1 MRDPTFEAAIVSVLV
16 VDDDAFS
23 REVMQEM
30 LAAEGI
36 THIHM
41 ADNGR
46 HALLALEAMPTPPD
60 LLVCDVFMP
69 DMDGIEFMA
78 ELALRQ
84 YSGDVVLVTGVDV
97 GTLELARD
105 IAAGQGIQ
113 LLGTFTKPLPKG
125 ELTRLLASRKPQHG
139 ADRRGVD
146 LPNIYKK

>member
-1 MRDPTFEAAIVSVLV
+1 MRTPTFDASTTSVLV

-36 THIHM
+36 TQVHM

-46 HALLALEAMPTPPD
+46 HALLALEAMPCPPD
-60 LLVCDVFMP
+60 VLVCDVFMP
-69 DMDGIEFMA
+69 DMDGIEFMT

-84 YSGDVVLVTGVDV
+84 YPGDVVLVTGVDV

-105 IAAGQGIQ
+105 IAAGQGIR
-113 LLGTFTKPLPKG
+113 LLGTFTKPLPRG
-125 ELTRLLASRKPQHG
+125 ELMRLLSSRPP
-139 ADRRGVD
+139 R
-146 LPNIYKK
+146 

>member
-1 MRDPTFEAAIVSVLV
+1 MPAPTFEVSTMSVLV

-36 THIHM
+36 TRIHM

-46 HALLALEAMPTPPD
+46 SALQALEAMASPPD

-69 DMDGIEFMA
+69 DMDGIEFMT
-78 ELALRQ
+78 ELAQRQ
-84 YSGDVVLVTGVDV
+84 YPGDVVLVTGVDV
-97 GTLELARD
+97 GTLALARD
-105 IAAGQGIQ
+105 IAAGLGIR

-125 ELTRLLASRKPQHG
+125 ELTRLLASRG
-139 ADRRGVD
+139 AA
-146 LPNIYKK
+146 

>member
-1 MRDPTFEAAIVSVLV
+1 MQAPAFDASMISVLV

-36 THIHM
+36 TQIHM

-46 HALLALEAMPTPPD
+46 HALQALEAMSAPPD

-69 DMDGIEFMA
+69 DMDGIEFMG
-78 ELALRQ
+78 ELALRN
-84 YSGDVVLVTGVDV
+84 YPGDVVLVTGVDV

-105 IAAGQGIQ
+105 IAAGQGIR
-113 LLGTFTKPLPKG
+113 LLGTFTKPLPRS
-125 ELTRLLASRKPQHG
+125 ELARLLASRP
-139 ADRRGVD
+139 A
-146 LPNIYKK
+146 L